1 MVLPVYRAL
10 GSALCTAFLT
20 VESCRVYLE
29 QGEDRDISQWDLR
42 ALPRQQTTLPTAG
55 LGFEKLE
62 AGCCNRLNE
71 R

>member
-29 QGEDRDISQWDLR
+29 QGEDRDISQWDLC
-42 ALPRQQTTLPTAG
+42 ALPRQQTTLPTAAWVLKSWKRAVVTG
-55 LGFEKLE
+55 
-62 AGCCNRLNE
+62 
-71 R
+71 